1 MSLTDRELLAIMA
14 AILDRDEHSVARAQR
29 ILADVDAVL
38 EAARK
43 QWSAEATAALT
54 FDSKLQPAPRCSRC
68 NGTGILG
75 TISVNDSV
83 SPSRMQFRNPALES
97 DVYCDCQTGQDLAR
111 QNKTKFGV

>member
-1 MSLTDRELLAIMA
+1 MPALTDRELLAIMA

-38 EAARK
+38 PKPKPLLRDGTVLEL
-43 QWSAEATAALT
+43 ALEI
-54 FDSKLQPAPRCSRC
+54 PPRCSRC

-75 TISVNDSV
+75 TVYSQDNF
-83 SPSRMQFRNPALES
+83 MPAS